1 MSTAKFEKL
10 FDLIINEDEERAKQ
24 LFHEIVVEKS
34 RELYENMMEEEA
46 IEEGVSDLHDEIS
59 MEESGE
65 LAEDDMDSDEPVDMD
80 SDDHMDMDS
89 DDHMDMDSDDDMDMD
104 SDDMDDAADDME
116 DMDSSE
122 DDLEDR
128 VVDLEDKLDD
138 IIARFEREMGDDS
151 DEDSEEDSEEDEVME
166 SVAMK
171 AVPKPKHGDDGAHAK
186 SPVAAN
192 SGKAGMSAKPNQSKD
207 TAEKGRPAPA
217 AKEHDGGNVNKVGG
231 NASHGGK
238 GDGAAPK
245 AKTEKH
251 TSHGPISGKKM

>member
-89 DDHMDMDSDDDMDMD
+89 DYDMDMD

-171 AVPKPKHGDDGAHAK
+171 AVPKPKHGDDGAHARVQLLLILVKQECLPSQINQKTLLKKVVPLLLLK
-186 SPVAAN
+186 S
-192 SGKAGMSAKPNQSKD
+192 MM
-207 TAEKGRPAPA
+207 
-217 AKEHDGGNVNKVGG
+217 VG
-231 NASHGGK
+231 
-238 GDGAAPK
+238 
-245 AKTEKH
+245 
-251 TSHGPISGKKM
+251 TSTR

>member
-65 LAEDDMDSDEPVDMD
+65 LAEDDMDSDEPV
-80 SDDHMDMDS
+80 DMDS

-207 TAEKGRPAPA
+207 TAEKGRPLLLL
-217 AKEHDGGNVNKVGG
+217 KSMMVG
-231 NASHGGK
+231 
-238 GDGAAPK
+238 
-245 AKTEKH
+245 
-251 TSHGPISGKKM
+251 TSTR